1 YQQYQ
6 QRYGIYWKFVSNGT
20 VIEEKLPRAKTSN
33 SDTVQPGYGQYENDN
48 LHNMIEYKSQG
59 VTDDS
64 TYRYA
69 TDGGW
74 FTYTMAV
81 DDTAPMTVLSFKVRK
96 ADDGKTLRV
105 RVGDT
110 VLFSQALKASADAK
124 DVYDVKL
131 LIPQDVMNRCVYA
144 KSADGKDYKVID
156 VTFSSNDGDKE
167 SAKVCDFIYMTAVKP
182 AYEYDSTTAYFVDC
196 GDQNTSTLTG
206 KDKLGLYNCV
216 TEQLYGADEVTGAVW
231 GLIDDATDQYNGS
244 SKGGGIYTANTW
256 CDESHAADGAAKNTS
271 FRYTKNQ
278 YENSIDR
285 HLDYAFALPNGSYSV
300 EVAFADPWSCSKNP
314 TVYANLGEADES
326 VIAKNCAIGSA
337 VKGTAKVTNGKL
349 TINVRSEDKAINLC
363 YIIIKPE
370 EVTANVTGQKG
381 DVNLDG
387 KVDVLDAVA
396 LQKYLLGQ
404 KDFTGENAFAADI
417 CSDAVPDIYD
427 LAALKRT
434 LLQ

>member
-1 YQQYQ
+1 
-6 QRYGIYWKFVSNGT
+6 
-20 VIEEKLPRAKTSN
+20 
-33 SDTVQPGYGQYENDN
+33 
-48 LHNMIEYKSQG
+48 M
-59 VTDDS
+59 
-64 TYRYA
+64 
-69 TDGGW
+69 
-74 FTYTMAV
+74 
-81 DDTAPMTVLSFKVRK
+81 
-96 ADDGKTLRV
+96 
-105 RVGDT
+105 
-110 VLFSQALKASADAK
+110 
-124 DVYDVKL
+124 
-131 LIPQDVMNRCVYA
+131 
-144 KSADGKDYKVID
+144 
-156 VTFSSNDGDKE
+156 
-167 SAKVCDFIYMTAVKP
+167 
-182 AYEYDSTTAYFVDC
+182 
-196 GDQNTSTLTG
+196 
-206 KDKLGLYNCV
+206 

-314 TVYANLGEADES
+314 TVYANLGETDES